1 MLADNQKPSNAV
13 GGDIDGSTANV
24 DFLRDRVIDTLRAC
38 YDPEIPV
45 NIYDLGLIYNIDV
58 TAAGQV
64 SIRMTLTAPSCPVA
78 EALPAEV
85 EARVA
90 AIPDVT
96 EVAVEVVWEPPWNRD
111 RLSGPVKL
119 QLGLL

>member
-1 MLADNQKPSNAV
+1 
-13 GGDIDGSTANV
+13 
-24 DFLRDRVIDTLRAC
+24 
-38 YDPEIPV
+38 
-45 NIYDLGLIYNIDV
+45 
-58 TAAGQV
+58 
-64 SIRMTLTAPSCPVA
+64 
-78 EALPAEV
+78 V